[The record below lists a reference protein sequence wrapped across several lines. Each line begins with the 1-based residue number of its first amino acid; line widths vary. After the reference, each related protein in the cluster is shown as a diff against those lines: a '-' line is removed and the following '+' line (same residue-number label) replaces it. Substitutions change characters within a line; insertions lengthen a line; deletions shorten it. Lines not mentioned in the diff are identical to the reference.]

1 MICKNI
7 RQITTGV
14 ICLRRKSIMMN
25 KSFNFK
31 VFNTITVSLLAA
43 LLLAACGSLNF
54 QAQAVPNDE
63 GGVEITGGLEPV
75 DPVVPV
81 APEADTTDPAPPN
94 ESMTLILIILLLA
107 GFGFLALILVL
118 IARRPPSDGM
128 HH

>member
-1 MICKNI
+1 
-7 RQITTGV
+7 
-14 ICLRRKSIMMN
+14 MMN
-25 KSFNFK
+25 KRYNFK
-31 VFNTITVSLLAA
+31 VFNLLTVSLLAT

-54 QAQAVPNDE
+54 QAQAVPNDQ

-75 DPVVPV
+75 DPAVPV
-81 APEADTTDPAPPN
+81 APEVVTTQSAPPN
-94 ESMTLILIILLLA
+94 ESMSLIVIILLLA